1 MKLSTWAK
9 NKGLNYKTA
18 WNMFKRGELNAEQ
31 LPSGTIIVKE
41 INESP
46 RDEYNVIYCR
56 VSSSQNKN
64 NLDYQAERLINFC
77 NAKGWRIHEIVK
89 EIGSGLNDNRPKLLQ
104 ILSKN
109 KATRIIIEHKDRLT
123 RFGFNYIKT
132 LYHGEIYVVNEAE
145 SDKHD
150 LIQDFISVITSFC
163 ARIYGQ
169 RRTKRNT
176 EKIISSLSIN
186 KDIEK

>member
-1 MKLSTWAK
+1 M
-9 NKGLNYKTA
+9 
-18 WNMFKRGELNAEQ
+18 
-31 LPSGTIIVKE
+31 
-41 INESP
+41 
-46 RDEYNVIYCR
+46 
-56 VSSSQNKN
+56 
-64 NLDYQAERLINFC
+64 LDYTDIYINT
-77 NAKGWRIHEIVK
+77 
-89 EIGSGLNDNRPKLLQ
+89 KLLQ
-104 ILSKN
+104 ILSNN
-109 KATRIIIEHKDRLT
+109 KTTRIIIEHKDRLT

-150 LIQDFISVITSFC
+150 LIQDFISIITSFC